1 MFSSAKSSSPE
12 NKEDSIN
19 LIDLDGADPTILHES
34 PSNDSASIEDMV
46 NGESS
51 SLRSLSFHGDDSSHR
66 HYTPPSSPLSRHRQ
80 NTKNPPPA
88 HLFKHRGSLHGSFH
102 GGSFNHLTGSLH
114 SASSPVPRSPNGS
127 YHSKKQRPSLRDSIA
142 GSDHLR
148 LDESLRS
155 FADDDSEESDD
166 EEDSMNVSFHTT
178 ATSTSLRRS
187 SSNPYSKSKTAMER
201 SNRSVSFVDETSDS
215 VVMMG
220 SSSPFHR
227 QSSRSLQDSFPQLPL
242 VPNNN
247 DTKQQQQQEEALNR
261 SLDIFLGEDVPEDEL
276 NHSSIHLIRERDSQ
290 SLTELHG
297 RDEDMEDY
305 GDDEFVDALEEE
317 DQDKKVRNK
326 ILMAV
331 GGMGAMAFLGWS
343 AKKIMSK
350 MGGEDPGDLAESANA
365 ASEVATHATQEAAS
379 ETAAHLATDLAAQSA
394 MDSAL
399 NVSISSASST
409 SFSTSQSSLAVAG
422 AGAANNG
429 AAGAAAK

>member
-1 MFSSAKSSSPE
+1 M
-12 NKEDSIN
+12 
-19 LIDLDGADPTILHES
+19 
-34 PSNDSASIEDMV
+34 
-46 NGESS
+46 
-51 SLRSLSFHGDDSSHR
+51 
-66 HYTPPSSPLSRHRQ
+66 
-80 NTKNPPPA
+80 
-88 HLFKHRGSLHGSFH
+88 
-102 GGSFNHLTGSLH
+102 
-114 SASSPVPRSPNGS
+114 
-127 YHSKKQRPSLRDSIA
+127 
-142 GSDHLR
+142 
-148 LDESLRS
+148 
-155 FADDDSEESDD
+155 
-166 EEDSMNVSFHTT
+166 
-178 ATSTSLRRS
+178 
-187 SSNPYSKSKTAMER
+187 
-201 SNRSVSFVDETSDS
+201 
-215 VVMMG
+215 
-220 SSSPFHR
+220 
-227 QSSRSLQDSFPQLPL
+227 
-242 VPNNN
+242 
-247 DTKQQQQQEEALNR
+247 NR